1 MPNRAPRPKPVM
13 LKLFQ
18 HLSLGAVQ
26 SLRTLNHVQG
36 DRKFA
41 IRPTQIFLAALL
53 TLTPTTVFASN
64 LYIATGRLV
73 DVQAGTVLTDQCISI
88 SGDRITAV
96 APCGAT
102 PKGAKRVDWT
112 AFNVLPGLMDLHT
125 HLADAGQSADLAL
138 PIKTSPAATAL
149 MGAHN
154 ARLTLEAGFT
164 AVRDVGTY
172 RGLTDI
178 ALRDAINAGHVPG
191 PRMFVAGAYI
201 TLPKGGGE
209 LNGVVP
215 NEELPADMRLGI
227 ASTPDEAAA
236 KTAFLMEQGADFIK
250 TIATGAVLAIGT
262 EPGEPELSE
271 AQLRAVVQTA
281 KAKGKFV
288 TAHAHGAVGIK
299 NAIRAGVRSI
309 EHASLIDD
317 EALKMAKAS
326 GTWLVMD
333 IYNGDYIDDIGTRE
347 KWPEEY
353 LRKNRETTDV
363 QRARFTQAVKMG
375 VPIAYG
381 TDSGVYPHGHNAK
394 QFAYMVRYGMT
405 PMQAIQSATIR
416 AAELLGKDSELGSI
430 APGRFADLV
439 AVDGDPLGDIRILEN
454 VAHVMK
460 GGNIVR

>member
-1 MPNRAPRPKPVM
+1 MKHPGIGCVARPA
-13 LKLFQ
+13 LK
-18 HLSLGAVQ
+18 S
-26 SLRTLNHVQG
+26 
-36 DRKFA
+36 
-41 IRPTQIFLAALL
+41 LAAALV
-53 TLTPTTVFASN
+53 LTPTS
-64 LYIATGRLV
+64 LLATNVYVEAGRLV
-73 DVQAGTVLTDQCISI
+73 DVQAGTVLTGQCINI
-88 SGDRITAV
+88 IDDKITSV
-96 APCGAT
+96 APCGPT
-102 PKGAKRVDWT
+102 PTGAERLNWS
-112 AFNVLPGLMDLHT
+112 AFNVLPGLIDLHT

-149 MGAHN
+149 IGAHN
-154 ARLTLEAGFT
+154 AGLTLNAGFT
-164 AVRDVGTY
+164 TVRDVGTY
-172 RGLTDI
+172 RGLTDV
-178 ALRDAINAGHVPG
+178 ALRNAINAGHVSG

-201 TLPKGGGE
+201 TVPKGGGE

-215 NEELPADMRLGI
+215 NDELPADMRLGI
-227 ASTPDEAAA
+227 ASTPEEAAA
-236 KTAFLMEQGADFIK
+236 KTAFLIDQGADFIK

-262 EPGEPELSE
+262 EPGEPELTE
-271 AQLRAVVQTA
+271 AQMRAVVETA

-317 EALKMAKAS
+317 EALAMAKAS

-363 QRARFTQAVKMG
+363 QRVGFTKAVKMG
-375 VPIAYG
+375 VKIAYG
-381 TDSGVYPHGHNAK
+381 TDSGVYPHGGNAK

-416 AAELLGKDSELGSI
+416 TAELLGKERELGSI

-439 AVDGDPLGDIRILEN
+439 AVARDPLGDITALEN

-460 GGNIVR
+460 DGRIVR

>member
-1 MPNRAPRPKPVM
+1 MKHPGIGCVARPA
-13 LKLFQ
+13 LK
-18 HLSLGAVQ
+18 S
-26 SLRTLNHVQG
+26 
-36 DRKFA
+36 
-41 IRPTQIFLAALL
+41 LAAALV
-53 TLTPTTVFASN
+53 LTPTS
-64 LYIATGRLV
+64 LLATNVYVEAGRLV
-73 DVQAGTVLTDQCISI
+73 DVQAGTVLTGQCINI
-88 SGDRITAV
+88 IDDKITSV
-96 APCGAT
+96 APCGPT
-102 PKGAKRVDWT
+102 PTGAERLNWS
-112 AFNVLPGLMDLHT
+112 AFNVLPGLIDLHT

-138 PIKTSPAATAL
+138 PIKTSPAATGL
-149 MGAHN
+149 IGAHN
-154 ARLTLEAGFT
+154 ARLTLNAGFT
-164 AVRDVGTY
+164 TVRDVGTY
-172 RGLTDI
+172 RGLTDV
-178 ALRDAINAGHVPG
+178 ALRNAINAGHVSG

-201 TLPKGGGE
+201 TVPKGGGE

-215 NEELPADMRLGI
+215 NDELPADMRLGI
-227 ASTPDEAAA
+227 ASTPEEAAA
-236 KTAFLMEQGADFIK
+236 KTAFLIDQGADFIK

-262 EPGEPELSE
+262 EPGEPELTE
-271 AQLRAVVQTA
+271 AQIRAVVETA

-317 EALKMAKAS
+317 EALAMAKAS

-347 KWPEEY
+347 RWPEEY

-363 QRARFTQAVKMG
+363 QRVGFTKAVKMG
-375 VPIAYG
+375 VKIAYG
-381 TDSGVYPHGHNAK
+381 TDSGVYPHGGNAK

-416 AAELLGKDSELGSI
+416 TAELLGKERELGSI

-439 AVDGDPLGDIRILEN
+439 AVARDPLGDITALEN

-460 GGNIVR
+460 DGKIVR